1 MVFMVMLSG
10 CASMFSGT
18 TQTTTIETKPEGARC
33 EVVRD
38 GKVVASVDK
47 TPGSVSFPKTNDDA
61 ELICKKEGFNDIK
74 VPMES
79 GTDGW
84 SVANIILFPI
94 GTVIGYGIDSSTGA
108 INAYP
113 EKATVDFNTGKGTTD
128 VDEAKAKAA
137 ANPKK
142 KKHGV

>member
-1 MVFMVMLSG
+1 MALMVMLSG
-10 CASMFSGT
+10 CASILSGT
-18 TQTTTIETKPEGARC
+18 TQTTTIETKPDGARC

-38 GKVVASVDK
+38 GKVVASVNK

-61 ELICKKEGFNDIK
+61 ELICKKEGFNDVK

-79 GTDGW
+79 GIDGW
-84 SVANIILFPI
+84 SAANIILFPT

-113 EKATVDFNTGKGTTD
+113 EKASVDFHTGKSSTD